1 MRVVRAAAVLFLA
14 APGVA
19 SASDATLA
27 SRDVPLR
34 GARSL
39 ASTGSPEFN
48 LVGVHWQGPGSV
60 SFRTRSLAGRWSRWR
75 PAAPEAEDR
84 PDPGGRERSGRGWQI
99 GNPYWT
105 GPSNRLQV
113 RTRGLVRRVRA
124 NYVWS
129 PVENV
134 PLRRVSVAG
143 SPLILSRIAWGA
155 NERIRR
161 GLPDYADSLRFAVV
175 HHTAGSNSYTRA
187 QSASIVRGVQLYHV
201 RSNGWNDIGY
211 NFLVDKFGQVFE
223 GRFGGMTRNVVG
235 AHTQGF
241 NEGSVGVALLGNY
254 EAGGV
259 TPAARAAL
267 TRLLAWRL
275 DVAHVDPL
283 SLLNWASGGNPRFPA
298 GVPVTLR
305 SISGHRDAGFTS
317 CPGVRLYSELNGLA
331 RAVAATGLPK
341 LYSPQVSGAPG
352 GLVRFRARL
361 SEPLPWSVIVTDPG
375 RAIVAT
381 GAGEGS
387 AVDWTWDA
395 RSVPAG
401 RYSYAI
407 DAGPSVTPATGVI
420 AGTVRQT
427 ALMAIAKPALI
438 TPNGDG
444 RGESTVVRYSLTASA
459 LVTATVID
467 AAGAPLVTLFSEQR
481 PAGKYEFR
489 WNAAG
494 LPDGRYGLV
503 LIARNNFGIET
514 AATVAVIV
522 DRTLA
527 AFRIAP
533 QVFSPNRD
541 GRYDSTRFRFALNGP
556 ARVSLAVR
564 RGRRG
569 IGIVF
574 SGRLEPGR
582 HAIEWNGF
590 FRRRVGEGEYT
601 ARLSATSPVATVTQ
615 KVEFAVDVTPPRL
628 RLLDRSVL
636 RFSINEPGDITVV
649 LDGNRTVTRR
659 RLIPGR
665 FTIASGG
672 SFTSIRATA
681 RDFAGNETAP
691 LVR

>member
-1 MRVVRAAAVLFLA
+1 MRVLRIAAVLFLA
-14 APGVA
+14 APGAA
-19 SASDATLA
+19 SAADATLVT
-27 SRDVPLR
+27 RDIPLR
-34 GARSL
+34 EARSL
-39 ASTGSPEFN
+39 ATVGTPEFN
-48 LVGVHWQGPGSV
+48 VVGIHWQGSGSV
-60 SFRTRSLAGRWSRWR
+60 SFRTRGLDNRWSRWR

-84 PDPGGRERSGRGWQI
+84 PDPGSRERSRRGWQI
-99 GNPYWT
+99 GNPYWS
-105 GPSNRLQV
+105 GPSDRLQV
-113 RTRGLVRRVRA
+113 RTKGQVRRVRA
-124 NYVWS
+124 HYVWS
-129 PVENV
+129 PVEDV

-161 GLPDYADSLRFAVV
+161 GLPDYADNLRFSVV

-235 AHTQGF
+235 AHAQGF

-305 SISGHRDAGFTS
+305 SIAGHRDTGFTS

-331 RAVAATGLPK
+331 RAVAVTGLPK

-352 GLVRFRARL
+352 GFVRFLARL
-361 SEPLPWSVIVTDPG
+361 SEPLPWNVIVTDRG
-375 RAIVAT
+375 GAIVGT

-395 RSVPAG
+395 RSIPAG
-401 RYSYAI
+401 RYAYTI
-407 DAGPSVTPATGVI
+407 EAGPTVTPATGFI
-420 AGTVRQT
+420 SGTARPNALT
-427 ALMAIAKPALI
+427 AVARPALI

-444 RGESTVVRYSLTASA
+444 RGESTAVRYTLAASS
-459 LVTATVID
+459 LVTATVVD
-467 AAGAPLVTLFSEQR
+467 ALGAPLLTLFSEQR
-481 PAGKYEFR
+481 PAGKHEFR
-489 WNAAG
+489 WNAGG

-503 LIARNNFGIET
+503 LAARNNVGVET

-527 AFRIAP
+527 AFRIVP

-541 GRYDSTRFRFALNGP
+541 GRYDSTKFRFALNGP

-564 RGRRG
+564 RGKRG

-582 HAIEWNGF
+582 HAIEWNGI
-590 FRRRVGEGEYT
+590 FRRRVGESEYMAT
-601 ARLSATSPVATVTQ
+601 LSATSLVATVAQ
-615 KVEFAVDVTPPRL
+615 KMEFAVDVTPPRL
-628 RLLDRSVL
+628 RLLDRSAL

-649 LDGNRTVTRR
+649 LDGTRTVTRR

-665 FTIASGG
+665 FTIAPGG
-672 SFTSIRATA
+672 PFTSIQATA
-681 RDFAGNETAP
+681 RDFVGNETAP
-691 LVR
+691 LRR